1 MNTSAPCSDA
11 IADAFAAVC
20 AYHSS
25 LQTTLKQ
32 LRFLE
37 FMQPVMLD
45 GSVFRVDPQLLKNMI
60 AEIERIQ
67 RVAGGA
73 GGANADAQFPEGTS
87 AAGSWSDGVMP

>member
-1 MNTSAPCSDA
+1 
-11 IADAFAAVC
+11 
-20 AYHSS
+20 
-25 LQTTLKQ
+25 LKQ

-73 GGANADAQFPEGTS
+73 NADAQFPEGTS